1 MEYFEVY
8 NQKGEPLNKVVTRGT
23 KLNPG
28 EFFLVVHVWI
38 KNASNEYLIQQR
50 AKSTDPIPY
59 QWATTTGLP
68 NVGETLIDAAIR
80 ETKEEIGISIDA
92 NNLKRIN
99 EITTVQSKYKTIT
112 HVYLY
117 RKDIDIRTLK
127 LDSSEVKKVK
137 YLPLKAIL
145 KMVEN
150 GQFWNY
156 AKLLDYPDYFKT
168 LESW

>member
-8 NQKGEPLNKVVTRGT
+8 NQKEQPLNKIVARGT

-38 KNASNEYLIQQR
+38 KNAKNEYLIQQR
-50 AKSTDPIPY
+50 AKASDPIPY

-68 NVGETLIDAAIR
+68 NVGESLVDAAIR
-80 ETKEEIGISIDA
+80 ETKEEIGVSIDT
-92 NNLKRIN
+92 NYLEKLDKI
-99 EITTVQSKYKTIT
+99 ITVQSKYRTIT

-117 RKDIDIRTLK
+117 RKDIDIEVLN
-127 LDSSEVKKVK
+127 LDTSEVKNVK
-137 YLPLKAIL
+137 FSPLKDIL
-145 KMVEN
+145 KMVKNE
-150 GQFWNY
+150 QFWNY
-156 AKLLDYPDYFKT
+156 AKLLDYPDYFKL